1 MSKSPVSIWNFAEIC
16 SHKYISNQ
24 FNLYIIF
31 FYKTER
37 VCLPYHCQKE
47 NIKKGKKM
55 NYLQSY
61 LDVNN
66 VYQIPNM
73 PKAEQFIND
82 AILDMNW

>member
-1 MSKSPVSIWNFAEIC
+1 
-16 SHKYISNQ
+16 
-24 FNLYIIF
+24 
-31 FYKTER
+31 
-37 VCLPYHCQKE
+37 
-47 NIKKGKKM
+47 M

-82 AILDMNW
+82 AILDMN